1 MSDFLS
7 RLAERASPADSTRA
21 VRSTLQPRIRPLFA
35 DAARGISVPQF
46 RPAATAIVPEP
57 PGDSGSFEV
66 VEPGVFSPPV
76 MPSQG
81 ANVEASK
88 SASGQISAAPRGARM
103 PPENGESR
111 AIYPDISRSKELG
124 NAQDFQSLADHPIA
138 GSVRV
143 SERTRG
149 FDATD
154 MMADIDALPRSMPAH
169 GDARARWTRNEP
181 PQDAQ
186 AREDHG
192 AAGVPTLAEPR
203 TPAMMLAPGE
213 SLDMRAMPAQMRARE
228 AEFAMPRAI
237 QMRPDAQDLAA
248 QSPRVTIEIGR
259 IEIRAA
265 AVKSPAHSAPV
276 RQAFRPRTSLHDY
289 LNRNP
294 GDDR

>member
-1 MSDFLS
+1 MARGRDFRAERASAARLSGDDCLIREQRTMSDFLS

-81 ANVEASK
+81 ADVEASK
-88 SASGQISAAPRGARM
+88 SASGQISAAPRGTRM

-138 GSVRV
+138 GSVR
-143 SERTRG
+143 RFKGARG

-154 MMADIDALPRSMPAH
+154 GMTDI
-169 GDARARWTRNEP
+169 DARARPRRTRSEE
-181 PQDAQ
+181 
-186 AREDHG
+186 R
-192 AAGVPTLAEPR
+192 
-203 TPAMMLAPGE
+203 
-213 SLDMRAMPAQMRARE
+213 
-228 AEFAMPRAI
+228 
-237 QMRPDAQDLAA
+237 
-248 QSPRVTIEIGR
+248 RVGKECR
-259 IEIRAA
+259 
-265 AVKSPAHSAPV
+265 
-276 RQAFRPRTSLHDY
+276 
-289 LNRNP
+289 
-294 GDDR
+294 